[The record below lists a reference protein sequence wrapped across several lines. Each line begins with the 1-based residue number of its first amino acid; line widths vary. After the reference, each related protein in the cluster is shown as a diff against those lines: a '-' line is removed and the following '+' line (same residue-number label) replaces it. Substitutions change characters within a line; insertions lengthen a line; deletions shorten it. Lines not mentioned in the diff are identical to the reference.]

1 MLCKER
7 NSTLK
12 MMIILLFI
20 IIIYI
25 ALTYDSFNHNDL
37 FVIATLLLFMMGNHL
52 AELLKCDEH
61 YNLKKKI
68 MNEPA
73 IDNNVSV
80 EKDVKQWVEGESK
93 AEFVNVRSIPG
104 ETRQES
110 DITGIDARKR
120 MKIYDIR
127 IADNK
132 LDNDVYKYDTV
143 DPIVQQHLSAND
155 TIDTK
160 INTGSHTI
168 TPNSTDKND
177 DAAKLLSIKTVQLPK
192 NNKSPTSDLL
202 DELLDDALNLNP
214 KISGDEK
221 FAIRNKV
228 QGRRDYESRKNN
240 IKFNKNI
247 KKQAEYFAEEL
258 EHGEKQVWW
267 EREVEF

>member
-1 MLCKER
+1 M
-7 NSTLK
+7 T
-12 MMIILLFI
+12 
-20 IIIYI
+20 
-25 ALTYDSFNHNDL
+25 
-37 FVIATLLLFMMGNHL
+37 GNKL
-52 AELLKCDEH
+52 AELLKKEEH

-93 AEFVNVRSIPG
+93 AEFVNVRTDG
-104 ETRQES
+104 
-110 DITGIDARKR
+110 DIIGIDARKR

-143 DPIVQQHLSAND
+143 DPIVEQHLSVND

-160 INTGSHTI
+160 INTGSHVI
-168 TPNSTDKND
+168 TPNSNNLSGLSTDRND

-214 KISGDEK
+214 KMSGDEK